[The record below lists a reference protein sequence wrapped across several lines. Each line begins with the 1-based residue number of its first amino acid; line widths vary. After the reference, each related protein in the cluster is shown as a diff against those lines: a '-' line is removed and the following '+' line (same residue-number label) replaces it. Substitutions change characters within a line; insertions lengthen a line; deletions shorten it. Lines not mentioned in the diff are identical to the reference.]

1 MNTSAQTHVQGTGS
15 DMLDARTSGYIK
27 AYAVTAILNA
37 VIVLLKEKIDAVH
50 ELLAIVGHHWVGH
63 GILVVAIFFGLGAFF
78 SSQHKEMAGATAVS
92 YLVWSTLIGGG
103 IIALFFLIGLF

>member
-1 MNTSAQTHVQGTGS
+1 MNTSTQTHVQGTGS
-15 DMLDARTSGYIK
+15 ELLDARASGYVK

-37 VIVLLKEKIDAVH
+37 VIVLLKEKMDAVH
-50 ELLAIVGHHWVGH
+50 NLLAIVGHHWAGH

-78 SSQHKEMAGATAVS
+78 ASQNKEMEGSVAVN

-103 IIALFFLIGLF
+103 IIALFFLIELF

>member
-1 MNTSAQTHVQGTGS
+1 MNTSTQTHVQGTGS
-15 DMLDARTSGYIK
+15 DLLDARTSGYIK

-63 GILVVAIFFGLGAFF
+63 GILVVVIFFALGTVFT
-78 SSQHKEMAGATAVS
+78 SQNKEMSGATAVS
-92 YLVWSTLIGGG
+92 YLIWSTLIGGG
-103 IIALFFLIGLF
+103 IVALFFLIGLF